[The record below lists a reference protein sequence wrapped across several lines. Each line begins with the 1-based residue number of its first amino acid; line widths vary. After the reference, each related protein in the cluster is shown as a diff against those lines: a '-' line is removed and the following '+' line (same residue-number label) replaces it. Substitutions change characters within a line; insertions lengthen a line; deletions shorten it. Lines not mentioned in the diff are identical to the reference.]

1 MLYGSR
7 SNPYLM
13 DLGRVRALDHIT
25 VTDQPRDAGVLI
37 PVIERADGDYLLFT
51 KRSDDLGKHPGQMS
65 FPGGGREAEDDD
77 IEATAL
83 REAHEEIGLDPTE
96 AEVVSRI
103 DDIRTITEYAVTPVV
118 ARIPDREYT
127 PDEREVAAVVVVAVA
142 DLLDPEN
149 YEVERRDHPEYG
161 EVVVHYFHVD
171 DYTIWGATARILVQ
185 FLELTTDWRAPDKMD
200 RRNRI
205 A

>member
-1 MLYGSR
+1 
-7 SNPYLM
+7 M
-13 DLGRVRALDHIT
+13 DLARVRAFDPIT

-37 PVIERADGDYLLFT
+37 PIIERTGDDFLLFT

-65 FPGGGREAEDDD
+65 FPGGGKEPEDAD

-83 REAHEEIGLDPTE
+83 REAFEEIGLEPE
-96 AEVVSRI
+96 EVEVVARL

-118 ARIPDREYT
+118 GRIPDRTYR
-127 PDEREVAAVVVVAVA
+127 PDEREVAEVVVVAVS
-142 DLLDPEN
+142 DLLDPVN

-161 EVVVHYFHVD
+161 DVVVHYFHVD

-185 FLELTTDWRAPDKMD
+185 FLELTTDWRAPEKMD
-200 RRNRI
+200 RENRL

>member
-1 MLYGSR
+1 
-7 SNPYLM
+7 
-13 DLGRVRALDHIT
+13 
-25 VTDQPRDAGVLI
+25 
-37 PVIERADGDYLLFT
+37 
-51 KRSDDLGKHPGQMS
+51 MS
-65 FPGGGREAEDDD
+65 FPGGGREPEDAD

-83 REAHEEIGLDPTE
+83 REAFEEIGLQREE
-96 AEVVSRI
+96 AEVVGRI

-118 ARIPDREYT
+118 ARIPDREFL
-127 PDEREVAAVVVVAVA
+127 PDEREVAEVVVVAVA
-142 DLLDPEN
+142 DLLDWEN
-149 YEVERRDHPEYG
+149 YEVERREHPEYG

-200 RRNRI
+200 RENRI

>member
-1 MLYGSR
+1 
-7 SNPYLM
+7 M
-13 DLGRVRALDHIT
+13 DLGRIRALDPIT
-25 VTDQPRDAGVLI
+25 VSDQPRDAGVLI
-37 PVIERADGDYLLFT
+37 PIVERADGDFLLFT

-65 FPGGGREAEDDD
+65 FPGGGREPGDAD

-83 REAHEEIGLDPTE
+83 REAFEEIGLAPE
-96 AEVVSRI
+96 ESEVVTRI

-118 ARIPDREYT
+118 ARIPDRTYAS
-127 PDEREVAAVVVVAVA
+127 DEREVAEVVVVAVD

-149 YEVERRDHPEYG
+149 YEVERREHPEYG

-200 RRNRI
+200 REDRL

>member
-1 MLYGSR
+1 
-7 SNPYLM
+7 M
-13 DLGRVRALDHIT
+13 DLGRIRTFDDIT

-37 PVIERADGDYLLFT
+37 PVIERPDGDFLLFT
-51 KRSDDLGKHPGQMS
+51 KRSDELGKHPGQMS
-65 FPGGGREAEDDD
+65 FPGGGREPEDAD
-77 IEATAL
+77 IEATAV
-83 REAHEEIGLDPTE
+83 REGFEEIGLAPE
-96 AEVVSRI
+96 EVDVVGHI

-118 ARIPDREYT
+118 ARIPDRTYE
-127 PDEREVAAVVVVAVA
+127 PDEREVAAVVVVAVD
-142 DLLDPEN
+142 DLLDAEN

-185 FLELTTDWRAPDKMD
+185 FLELTTDWRAPEKMD
-200 RRNRI
+200 RENRL

>member
-1 MLYGSR
+1 
-7 SNPYLM
+7 M
-13 DLGRVRALDHIT
+13 DLGRIRTFEDIT

-37 PVIERADGDYLLFT
+37 PVIERPEGDFLLFT
-51 KRSDDLGKHPGQMS
+51 KRSDELGKHPGQMS
-65 FPGGGREAEDDD
+65 FPGGGREPEDAD
-77 IEATAL
+77 IEATAV
-83 REAHEEIGLDPTE
+83 REAFEEIGLAPEE
-96 AEVVSRI
+96 ADVVGHI

-118 ARIPDREYT
+118 ARIPDRTYE
-127 PDEREVAAVVVVAVA
+127 PDEREVAAVVVVAVD
-142 DLLDPEN
+142 DLLDAEN

-185 FLELTTDWRAPDKMD
+185 FLELTTDWRAPEKMD
-200 RRNRI
+200 RENRL

>member
-1 MLYGSR
+1 
-7 SNPYLM
+7 M
-13 DLGRVRALDHIT
+13 DLGRIRPFDDIT

-37 PVIERADGDYLLFT
+37 PVIERPEGDFLLFT
-51 KRSDDLGKHPGQMS
+51 KRSDELGKHPGQMS
-65 FPGGGREAEDDD
+65 FPGGGKEPEDDD
-77 IEATAL
+77 IEATAV
-83 REAHEEIGLDPTE
+83 REAFEEIGLAPE
-96 AEVVSRI
+96 EVDVVGRI

-118 ARIPDREYT
+118 ARIPDRTYR
-127 PDEREVAAVVVVAVA
+127 PDEREVAAVVVVAVD
-142 DLLDPEN
+142 DLLNPEN

-200 RRNRI
+200 RENRL

>member
-1 MLYGSR
+1 
-7 SNPYLM
+7 M
-13 DLGRVRALDHIT
+13 DLGRIRTFDDIT

-37 PVIERADGDYLLFT
+37 PVIERPDGDFLLFT
-51 KRSDDLGKHPGQMS
+51 KRSDELGKHPGQMS
-65 FPGGGREAEDDD
+65 FPGGGREPEDAD
-77 IEATAL
+77 IEATAV
-83 REAHEEIGLDPTE
+83 REGFEEIGLAPE
-96 AEVVSRI
+96 EVDVVGHI

-118 ARIPDREYT
+118 ARIPDRTYQ
-127 PDEREVAAVVVVAVA
+127 PDEREVAAVVVVAVD
-142 DLLDPEN
+142 DLLDGEN

-200 RRNRI
+200 RENRL

>member
-1 MLYGSR
+1 
-7 SNPYLM
+7 M
-13 DLGRVRALDHIT
+13 DLGRIRTFDDIT

-37 PVIERADGDYLLFT
+37 PVIERPDGDFLLFT
-51 KRSDDLGKHPGQMS
+51 KRSDELGKHPGQMS
-65 FPGGGREAEDDD
+65 FPGGGREPEDAD
-77 IEATAL
+77 IEATAV
-83 REAHEEIGLDPTE
+83 REGFEEIGLAPE
-96 AEVVSRI
+96 EVDVVGHI

-118 ARIPDREYT
+118 ARIPDRTYE
-127 PDEREVAAVVVVAVA
+127 PDEREVAAVVVVAVD
-142 DLLDPEN
+142 DLLDGEN

-200 RRNRI
+200 RENRL

>member
-1 MLYGSR
+1 
-7 SNPYLM
+7 M
-13 DLGRVRALDHIT
+13 DLGRIRPFDDIT
-25 VTDQPRDAGVLI
+25 VTDQPRAAGVFI
-37 PVIERADGDYLLFT
+37 PVIERPEGDFLLFT
-51 KRSDDLGKHPGQMS
+51 KRSDELGKHPGQMS
-65 FPGGGREAEDDD
+65 FPGGGKEPEDDD
-77 IEATAL
+77 IEATAV
-83 REAHEEIGLDPTE
+83 REAFEEIGLAPE
-96 AEVVSRI
+96 EVDVVGRI

-118 ARIPDREYT
+118 ARIPDRTYR
-127 PDEREVAAVVVVAVA
+127 PDEREVAAVVVVAVD
-142 DLLDPEN
+142 DLLNPEN

-200 RRNRI
+200 RENRL

>member
-1 MLYGSR
+1 
-7 SNPYLM
+7 M
-13 DLGRVRALDHIT
+13 DLGRIRTFEDIT

-37 PVIERADGDYLLFT
+37 PVIERPEGDFLLFT
-51 KRSDDLGKHPGQMS
+51 KRSDELGKHPGQMS
-65 FPGGGREAEDDD
+65 FPGGGREPEDAD
-77 IEATAL
+77 IEATAV
-83 REAHEEIGLDPTE
+83 REAFEEIGLAPD
-96 AEVVSRI
+96 EVDVVGHI

-118 ARIPDREYT
+118 ARIPDRTYE
-127 PDEREVAAVVVVAVA
+127 PDEREVAAVVVVAVD
-142 DLLDPEN
+142 DLLDREN

-185 FLELTTDWRAPDKMD
+185 FLELTTDWRAPEKMD
-200 RRNRI
+200 RENRL

>member
-1 MLYGSR
+1 
-7 SNPYLM
+7 M
-13 DLGRVRALDHIT
+13 DLGRIRTFDDIT

-37 PVIERADGDYLLFT
+37 PVIERPEGDFLLFT
-51 KRSDDLGKHPGQMS
+51 KRSDELGKHPGQMS
-65 FPGGGREAEDDD
+65 FPGGGREPEDAD
-77 IEATAL
+77 IEATAV
-83 REAHEEIGLDPTE
+83 REAFEEIGLAPEE
-96 AEVVSRI
+96 ADVVGHI

-118 ARIPDREYT
+118 ARISDRTYE
-127 PDEREVAAVVVVAVA
+127 PDEREVAAVVVVAVD
-142 DLLDPEN
+142 DLLDGEN

-200 RRNRI
+200 RENRL

>member
-1 MLYGSR
+1 
-7 SNPYLM
+7 M
-13 DLGRVRALDHIT
+13 DLGRIRPFDDIT
-25 VTDQPRDAGVLI
+25 VTDQPRDAGVLV
-37 PVIERADGDYLLFT
+37 PVIERPEGDFLLFT
-51 KRSDDLGKHPGQMS
+51 KRSDELGKHPGQMS
-65 FPGGGREAEDDD
+65 FPGGGREPEDAD
-77 IEATAL
+77 IEATAV
-83 REAHEEIGLDPTE
+83 REAFEEIGLAPE
-96 AEVVSRI
+96 EVDVVGRI

-118 ARIPDREYT
+118 ARIPDRTYR
-127 PDEREVAAVVVVAVA
+127 PDEREVAAVVVVAVD

-200 RRNRI
+200 RENRL

>member
-1 MLYGSR
+1 
-7 SNPYLM
+7 M
-13 DLGRVRALDHIT
+13 DLGRIRTFDDIT

-37 PVIERADGDYLLFT
+37 PVIERAEGDFLLFT
-51 KRSDDLGKHPGQMS
+51 KRSDELGKHPGQMS
-65 FPGGGREAEDDD
+65 FPGGGKEPEDDD
-77 IEATAL
+77 IEATAI
-83 REAHEEIGLDPTE
+83 REGFEEIGLSPE
-96 AEVVSRI
+96 EVDVAGRI

-118 ARIPDREYT
+118 TRIPDRTYR
-127 PDEREVAAVVVVAVA
+127 PDEREVAAVVVVGVD
-142 DLLDPEN
+142 DLLDSEN

-185 FLELTTDWRAPDKMD
+185 FLELTTDWRAPEKMD
-200 RRNRI
+200 RENRL

>member
-1 MLYGSR
+1 
-7 SNPYLM
+7 M
-13 DLGRVRALDHIT
+13 DLARIRALDPIT

-37 PVIERADGDYLLFT
+37 PIIERDGGDFLLFT
-51 KRSDDLGKHPGQMS
+51 KRSDELGKHPGQMS
-65 FPGGGREAEDDD
+65 FPGGGREPADAD

-83 REAHEEIGLDPTE
+83 REAHEEIGLDPS
-96 AEVVSRI
+96 EVDVVTRI

-118 ARIPDREYT
+118 ARIPDRTYA
-127 PDEREVAAVVVVAVA
+127 PDEREVAEVVVVAVA
-142 DLLDPEN
+142 DLLDPDN
-149 YEVERRDHPEYG
+149 YEVERREHPEYG

-200 RRNRI
+200 REDRL

>member
-1 MLYGSR
+1 
-7 SNPYLM
+7 M
-13 DLGRVRALDHIT
+13 DLARVRAFDPIS

-37 PVIERADGDYLLFT
+37 PVVERADGDYLLFT

-65 FPGGGREAEDDD
+65 FPGGGREPEDAD

-83 REAHEEIGLDPTE
+83 REAFEEIGLSPE
-96 AEVVSRI
+96 EVEVVARI

-118 ARIPDREYT
+118 GRIPDRTYR
-127 PDEREVAAVVVVAVA
+127 PDEREVAEVVVVAVD
-142 DLLDPEN
+142 DLLNPEN

-200 RRNRI
+200 RENRL